1 MNRRNFLAASL
12 ASAAAGAVAS
22 VAQAQD
28 TAAGARDYYE
38 LRRYHLLTPQRKL
51 ADAYFQNALIP
62 GLNRLGI
69 QNVGVFNVSIGAESP
84 SMYVL
89 IPSTSLDALVGA
101 GARLAQDAEFTK
113 AAADFLNAPE
123 KSPAYV
129 RVESSLLLAFSAA
142 PRLTVPA
149 ATAQKSPRMFELRTY
164 QSATDQDHRAKVSQ
178 FNEGE
183 IPIFIKAG
191 FWPVF
196 FGDTLIGARMPNLTY
211 MIGFAN
217 LAERDK
223 AWDAFRAAP
232 ETKALFGLP
241 KYTFEDLVT
250 NTDNQ
255 ILTPAPYSQI

>member
-1 MNRRNFLAASL
+1 VECGSLLPLFSSEACLARSEDFAVSESTSRQAAALQSSQIVLARRNESFPAISIAEIHRLSNHVDAPAQLCDHVGSFRGAYQMNRRNFLAASL

-101 GARLAQDAEFTK
+101 GARLSAQ
-113 AAADFLNAPE
+113 
-123 KSPAYV
+123 
-129 RVESSLLLAFSAA
+129 
-142 PRLTVPA
+142 
-149 ATAQKSPRMFELRTY
+149 AQ
-164 QSATDQDHRAKVSQ
+164 
-178 FNEGE
+178 
-183 IPIFIKAG
+183 
-191 FWPVF
+191 
-196 FGDTLIGARMPNLTY
+196 
-211 MIGFAN
+211 
-217 LAERDK
+217 
-223 AWDAFRAAP
+223 
-232 ETKALFGLP
+232 
-241 KYTFEDLVT
+241 
-250 NTDNQ
+250 
-255 ILTPAPYSQI
+255 

>member
-22 VAQAQD
+22 VAPAQD

-149 ATAQKSPRMFELRTY
+149 ATPA
-164 QSATDQDHRAKVSQ
+164 
-178 FNEGE
+178 
-183 IPIFIKAG
+183 
-191 FWPVF
+191 
-196 FGDTLIGARMPNLTY
+196 
-211 MIGFAN
+211 
-217 LAERDK
+217 
-223 AWDAFRAAP
+223 
-232 ETKALFGLP
+232 GLP
-241 KYTFEDLVT
+241 CRRSTSCRSIRVPGRT
-250 NTDNQ
+250 CTGSSRT
-255 ILTPAPYSQI
+255 IRRPSA